1 MEPLLIAALGAV
13 GALVR
18 YHLGAFVHSSANR
31 ALASETGFPFG
42 TLFVNALGSF
52 ILGVAAALCSGAFLP
67 QIIYVA
73 IGVGFCG
80 SLTTFSTLAVDL
92 QRFLRDQRF
101 AGRGS
106 AGSGAGHRQPF
117 YEAGRRKGPR
127 LCRGLATMKRGE

>member
-18 YHLGAFVHSSANR
+18 YHLGAFVHSSANC
-31 ALASETGFPFG
+31 ALASETEFPFG

-92 QRFLRDQRF
+92 QRFLRDRRF
-101 AGRGS
+101 AAFALLLGAS
-106 AGSGAGHRQPF
+106 AATGLGATW
-117 YEAGRRKGPR
+117 
-127 LCRGLATMKRGE
+127 LGLALVFFVR

>member
-92 QRFLRDQRF
+92 QRFLRDRRF
-101 AGRGS
+101 AAFALLLGAS
-106 AGSGAGHRQPF
+106 AATGLGATW
-117 YEAGRRKGPR
+117 
-127 LCRGLATMKRGE
+127 LGLALVFFVR

>member
-31 ALASETGFPFG
+31 ALASETEFPFG

-52 ILGVAAALCSGAFLP
+52 ILGVTAALLSGAFLS

-92 QRFLRDQRF
+92 QRFLRDRRF
-101 AGRGS
+101 AAFALLLGAS
-106 AGSGAGHRQPF
+106 AATGLGATW
-117 YEAGRRKGPR
+117 
-127 LCRGLATMKRGE
+127 LGLALVFFVR

>member
-1 MEPLLIAALGAV
+1 
-13 GALVR
+13 LVR

-31 ALASETGFPFG
+31 ALASETEFPFG

-52 ILGVAAALCSGAFLP
+52 ILGVAAAFLSGVFFS

-92 QRFLRDQRF
+92 QRFLRDRRF
-101 AGRGS
+101 VAFALLLGAS
-106 AGSGAGHRQPF
+106 AATGLGATW
-117 YEAGRRKGPR
+117 
-127 LCRGLATMKRGE
+127 LGLALVFFVR

>member
-1 MEPLLIAALGAV
+1 MIELLLIAALGVV

-31 ALASETGFPFG
+31 ALASETEFPFG

-52 ILGVAAALCSGAFLP
+52 ILGVAAALLSGAFFS

-92 QRFLRDQRF
+92 QRFLRDRRF
-101 AGRGS
+101 VAFALLLGAS
-106 AGSGAGHRQPF
+106 AATGLGATW
-117 YEAGRRKGPR
+117 
-127 LCRGLATMKRGE
+127 LGLALVFFVR

>member
-31 ALASETGFPFG
+31 ALASETEFPFG

-92 QRFLRDQRF
+92 QRFLRDRRF
-101 AGRGS
+101 AAFALLLGAS
-106 AGSGAGHRQPF
+106 AATGLGATW
-117 YEAGRRKGPR
+117 
-127 LCRGLATMKRGE
+127 LGLALVFFVR

>member
-31 ALASETGFPFG
+31 ALASETEFPFG

-52 ILGVAAALCSGAFLP
+52 ILGVAAALLSGAFFS

-92 QRFLRDQRF
+92 QRFLRDRRF
-101 AGRGS
+101 AAFALLLGAS
-106 AGSGAGHRQPF
+106 AATGLGATW
-117 YEAGRRKGPR
+117 
-127 LCRGLATMKRGE
+127 LGLALVFFVR

>member
-1 MEPLLIAALGAV
+1 MTEPLLIAALGAV

-31 ALASETGFPFG
+31 ALASETEFPFG

-92 QRFLRDQRF
+92 QRFLRDRRF
-101 AGRGS
+101 AAFALLLGAS
-106 AGSGAGHRQPF
+106 AATGLGATW
-117 YEAGRRKGPR
+117 
-127 LCRGLATMKRGE
+127 LGLALVFFVR

>member
-1 MEPLLIAALGAV
+1 
-13 GALVR
+13 VR

-92 QRFLRDQRF
+92 QRFLRDRRF
-101 AGRGS
+101 AAFALLLGAS
-106 AGSGAGHRQPF
+106 AATGLGATW
-117 YEAGRRKGPR
+117 
-127 LCRGLATMKRGE
+127 LGLALVFFVR

>member
-31 ALASETGFPFG
+31 ALASETEFSFG

-52 ILGVAAALCSGAFLP
+52 ILGVAAALFSGAFLP

-92 QRFLRDQRF
+92 QRFLRDRRF
-101 AGRGS
+101 AFALLLGAS
-106 AGSGAGHRQPF
+106 AATGLGATW
-117 YEAGRRKGPR
+117 
-127 LCRGLATMKRGE
+127 LGLALVFFVR

>member
-52 ILGVAAALCSGAFLP
+52 ILGVTAALLSGAFLS

-92 QRFLRDQRF
+92 QRFLRDRRF
-101 AGRGS
+101 AAFALLLGAS
-106 AGSGAGHRQPF
+106 AATGLGATW
-117 YEAGRRKGPR
+117 
-127 LCRGLATMKRGE
+127 LGLALVFFVR